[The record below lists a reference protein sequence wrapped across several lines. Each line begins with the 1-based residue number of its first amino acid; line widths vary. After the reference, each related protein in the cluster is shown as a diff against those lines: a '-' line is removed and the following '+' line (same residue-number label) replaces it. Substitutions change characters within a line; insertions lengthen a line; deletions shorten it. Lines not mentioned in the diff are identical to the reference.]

1 MRKFSIIIPVYNVEK
16 FVKRSIQSTINQTY
30 KNLEILIIDDKSTD
44 SSLKI
49 IQSINDSRIKILL
62 NEQNQGTFWTRNK
75 GILNA
80 TGEYL
85 LFLDSDDFLET
96 NAVEILNDF
105 LDKQKILPQIVAF
118 NYFLFKD
125 EKTLS
130 NLYQTQ
136 FFTKEDFLTQKYAKQ
151 QDWILFNKAFD
162 RLTLLQVLQNFGL
175 NRERERLL
183 FAEDA
188 FVFFTAIFYTKFCGT
203 LNEALYNYCI
213 NENQITKNKT
223 PQKAKLTSQNIEFII
238 KQISKISKNFSKFD
252 QDFAKIFC
260 LELKIPLINEKRL
273 IKKSKI
279 FYIFTSFLKN
289 FIKIKISLLKA
300 LRC

>member
-16 FVKRSIQSTINQTY
+16 FVKRSIQSAINQTY

-49 IQSINDSRIKILL
+49 IQSINDSRIKILS

-105 LDKQKILPQIVAF
+105 LDKQEILPQIVAF

-162 RLTLLQVLQNFGL
+162 RSTLLQVLQNFGL
-175 NRERERLL
+175 NRERERDCFLQKMLL
-183 FAEDA
+183 YFSQRYFIQNFA
-188 FVFFTAIFYTKFCGT
+188 G
-203 LNEALYNYCI
+203 L
-213 NENQITKNKT
+213 
-223 PQKAKLTSQNIEFII
+223 
-238 KQISKISKNFSKFD
+238 
-252 QDFAKIFC
+252 
-260 LELKIPLINEKRL
+260 
-273 IKKSKI
+273 
-279 FYIFTSFLKN
+279 
-289 FIKIKISLLKA
+289 
-300 LRC
+300 